1 MCCKATPDNPQEQ
14 SLHWACT
21 SPAVCFPKDHEST
34 EHLTSAAASV
44 LAQKNNTYV
53 LEFPEN
59 TLEITLTN
67 SKSLKAT
74 SSVRT

>member
-1 MCCKATPDNPQEQ
+1 MCCKVTANNRQEQ

-21 SPAVCFPKDHEST
+21 SACSFPKDHEST
-34 EHLTSAAASV
+34 EHLTSAPASV
-44 LAQKNNTYV
+44 LAQENNAYV